1 MSEDEFTKLFKYVQE
16 FRAEMSTK
24 LDEKASQSSI
34 DKLTNTI
41 DGFVKRLDVS
51 ETEQATRDLQ
61 FDRLL
66 D

>member
-24 LDEKASQSSI
+24 LDEKA
-34 DKLTNTI
+34 I